1 MEAYS
6 LYNSSKGSTTP
17 DQGRSSLHRY
27 QRGYH
32 QDSVANKGAGVL
44 DLPGDMETCGQK
56 SGGLEGT
63 VDKSTRG
70 QEVTTNFPEILAG
83 QQATTVQGSGGGQ
96 QSPPGVRTK

>member
-44 DLPGDMETCGQK
+44 DIPGDLETSK
-56 SGGLEGT
+56 HNSGTPAGT
-63 VDKSTRG
+63 VGKRKRC
-70 QEVTTNFPEILAG
+70 
-83 QQATTVQGSGGGQ
+83 QADTSEFLESLVG
-96 QSPPGVRTK
+96 